1 MSVENLISIEIPSE
15 KIAKAQD
22 AIKTLENL
30 LREYLISLTA
40 EDRKET
46 PKLGDKNL
54 PFVNKTLD
62 YSVTNPEFVP
72 PYMSVPELRKDID
85 AVIQLNQLYRPLLQL
100 ADQLSD
106 TIMLAGSEAYGATL
120 AYYNSVK
127 QAAKMN
133 VPGAKLIYEE
143 LSKRFAI
150 KPKKAE

>member
-1 MSVENLISIEIPSE
+1 MSTENLISIEIPSE
-15 KIAKAQD
+15 KIAKALE
-22 AIKTLENL
+22 AIKTLDEI

-40 EDRKET
+40 EDRKEV
-46 PKLGDKNL
+46 PKLGDRSL

-72 PYMSVPELRKDID
+72 PYMSVPELRKDVE
-85 AVIQLNQLYRPLLQL
+85 AVTQLNKIYWPLNQLVSH
-100 ADQLSD
+100 LSD
-106 TIMLAGSEAYGATL
+106 TIMLAGSEAYSATL

-133 VPGAKLIYEE
+133 VPGAKLIFEE

-150 KPKKAE
+150 KAKKVE